1 MFYFDP
7 IYFVALAPAILFS
20 IWAQFKVKSTYAKAN
35 KIVPA
40 SGMSGVD
47 AAKAILNAEG
57 ISNVKIEITQ
67 GRLSD
72 HYDPRTKTLR
82 LSEEV
87 YNGRTLAAVGIAAHE
102 VGHAIQDAQKYGML
116 VLRNAVVPVA
126 SIGSN
131 LSWGLLFIGFLLNSM
146 NLILVGIGLFSSV
159 VIFQIINLPVE
170 YDASSRA
177 KELVIS
183 RGLVSPQEQKEIAK
197 VLDAAALTYVAATV
211 TAVLTLL
218 YYLYRSGLIGGNRN

>member
-7 IYFVALAPAILFS
+7 IYFVALAPAIIFS
-20 IWAQFKVKSTYAKAN
+20 IWAQFKVKSAYAKAS

-40 SGMSGVD
+40 SRMSGAE

-57 ISNVKIEITQ
+57 IDGVKIEVT
-67 GRLSD
+67 GGMLSD

-102 VGHAIQDAQKYGML
+102 VGHAIQDAHKYGML
-116 VLRNAVVPVA
+116 VLRNTIVPVA
-126 SIGSN
+126 GIGSN
-131 LSWGLLFIGFLLNSM
+131 LSWGLMFIGFLLNSM
-146 NLILVGIGLFSSV
+146 NLILVGIGLFSTV
-159 VIFQIINLPVE
+159 VIFQIVNLPVE
-170 YDASSRA
+170 FNASARA

-183 RGLVSPQEQKEIAK
+183 RGLVSPQEQKEISK

-211 TAVLTLL
+211 TAILTLL
-218 YYLYRSGLIGGNRN
+218 YYLYRSGLIGGRR